1 MRAILVILLFIFLP
15 TAIFSQNKTSFT
27 LSDTNVTTNWWYRLK
42 SITFQLGKATILPQ
56 SFPELDSVVTFLQKN
71 KNIVIEIGVHADSR
85 QSINCCDKPTQNR
98 AQNIA
103 DYLTA
108 KGIAVNRMV
117 AKGYGKTKLKVT
129 DAQIAKAKTTQEKEA
144 LHALNRRVELRVLSL
159 SISNG

>member
-98 AQNIA
+98 AQN
-103 DYLTA
+103 
-108 KGIAVNRMV
+108 
-117 AKGYGKTKLKVT
+117 
-129 DAQIAKAKTTQEKEA
+129 
-144 LHALNRRVELRVLSL
+144 
-159 SISNG
+159 

>member
-1 MRAILVILLFIFLP
+1 
-15 TAIFSQNKTSFT
+15 
-27 LSDTNVTTNWWYRLK
+27 
-42 SITFQLGKATILPQ
+42 
-56 SFPELDSVVTFLQKN
+56 
-71 KNIVIEIGVHADSR
+71 
-85 QSINCCDKPTQNR
+85 NR